1 MENTSMQL
9 AFASVQGPAH
19 KKQVPAIPC
28 QDAGIATTLS
38 NGWIVLIASDGA
50 GSSLHSDVAS
60 RFCVQEL
67 LTILQKNHHYLEKL
81 VVNGQF
87 TPDAANTWES
97 LSLDMFM
104 QVRNA
109 LLEKATTENLA
120 AQHLHCTLLMTLLCP
135 AGFLTAH
142 VGDGRAGYTDQAAHA
157 LLTPFMT
164 FVAGATYFLI
174 KEGWED
180 IFRATCT
187 PVSASEVQYFFVS
200 TDGCQ
205 SYITD
210 QQAKAPSSGPFD
222 AILGEEAYYDG
233 NLPYH
238 PFFVGLIDS
247 LREENDAEGRNLRLY
262 RLLDQGVYA
271 LKGEENVLQSLI
283 HPSLEDDKTLLLG
296 YQ

>member
-60 RFCVQEL
+60 RFCVQHLQIL
-67 LTILQKNHHYLEKL
+67 LEENCQALHTLID
-81 VVNGQF
+81 GQQF
-87 TPDAANTWES
+87 RPDAGTAWEKVS
-97 LSLDMFM
+97 RDIFTK
-104 QVRNA
+104 VRSA
-109 LLEKATTENLA
+109 LLDKSSAENIP